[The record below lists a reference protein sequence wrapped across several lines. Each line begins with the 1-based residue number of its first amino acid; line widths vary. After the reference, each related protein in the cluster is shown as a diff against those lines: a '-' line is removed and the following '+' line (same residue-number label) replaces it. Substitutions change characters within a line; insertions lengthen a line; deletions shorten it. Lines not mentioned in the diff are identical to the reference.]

1 MELSTL
7 IGMGL
12 AWGALLGAMLLDG
25 MSPTKFLN
33 IPACIL
39 VFGGTAGATIASS
52 RMGQI
57 SQVVRTLRQTSR
69 PTADL
74 IALLNRMVD
83 FATVA
88 RREGLLRLDQTLNEM
103 TDPFLRRALT
113 LVIDGTEEEKI
124 RHSLE
129 DEFDQMEE
137 RHRAGERVF
146 TIAGGFAPTLG
157 IIGTVV
163 GLIHMLENLADPS
176 RIGPAIASAFMA
188 TLYGVSLVNLFLLP
202 VANKLRVQHAQE
214 FIAKRLAMEGAL
226 GIARGEG
233 PSVLRDHL
241 IVMLPPTIRHQ
252 YLSAGKAPADAPPP
266 PPAEPAEAV
275 AGQAQP

>member
-12 AWGALLGAMLLDG
+12 AWGALLLDG
-25 MSPTKFLN
+25 MSPTKCLN
-33 IPACIL
+33 VPACIL

-52 RMGQI
+52 RMAQI
-57 SQVVRTLRQTSR
+57 AQVASTLRQTSR
-69 PTADL
+69 PAADL

-88 RREGLLRLDQTLNEM
+88 RKEGILRLDQTLNEM

-124 RHSLE
+124 RRSLE

-137 RHRAGERVF
+137 RYRAGERVF
-146 TIAGGFAPTLG
+146 AVAGGFAPTLG
-157 IIGTVV
+157 ILGTVV

-188 TLYGVSLVNLFLLP
+188 TLYGVSFANLFLLP

-214 FIAKRLAMEGAL
+214 FAAKRLAMEGAL
-226 GIARGEG
+226 GIAREES

-241 IVMLPPTIRHQ
+241 IVVLPPTIRQQ
-252 YLSAGKAPADAPPP
+252 YLSAGKTPADAPA
-266 PPAEPAEAV
+266 PPAEPAEVIAE
-275 AGQAQP
+275 QAHP